1 MMAAIDSHRSETDV
15 AGLCDALD
23 VPRATYYRARR
34 LPKPRI
40 VKPKKPPAR
49 ALGVD
54 ERRAVLDVLHSERF
68 LDRAPSEVVATLLDE
83 GTYHCSERTM
93 YRILAVEREVRERR
107 NQARH
112 PHYTKPELIADAPNR
127 VWTWDITKLLG
138 PAKWSYFYLYVV
150 LDIYSRYVVGWLLAR
165 SENAELAK
173 RLVRESCERHHID
186 AGALTIHSDRGSP
199 MTSRTLAQTL
209 ASLGVER
216 SLSRP
221 HVSNDNPFV
230 ESHFKTLKY
239 APGFPDRF
247 SGGYPH
253 ALEHCRRFF
262 LWYNDEHRHSSLAGL
277 TPRDVHFGFGNH
289 VLAKRE
295 DVLRA
300 AFAQHPERFVH
311 GTPHV
316 ASLPSAVYINPPT
329 IEAALH

>member
-1 MMAAIDSHRSETDV
+1 MNGIDAHRDEVNVAA
-15 AGLCDALD
+15 LCDALD
-23 VPRATYYRARR
+23 VPRATYYRTRR
-34 LPKPRI
+34 PPRPRV
-40 VKPKKPPAR
+40 VKPKRAPAR
-49 ALGVD
+49 ALD
-54 ERRAVLDVLHSERF
+54 AAERRAVLDVLHSERF

-93 YRILAVEREVRERR
+93 YRILAGEREVRERR

-112 PHYTKPELIADAPNR
+112 PHYTKPELLADAPNR

-150 LDIYSRYVVGWLLAR
+150 LDIYSRYVVGWLLAH

-173 RLVRESCERHHID
+173 RLVRASCERHRID
-186 AGALTIHSDRGSP
+186 PGSLTIHSDRGSP

-209 ASLGVER
+209 AALGVER

-247 SGGYPH
+247 HGGYPQ

-262 LWYNDEHRHSSLAGL
+262 PWYNDEHRHGGLAGL
-277 TPRDVHFGFGNH
+277 TPHDVHFGHGNH

-300 AFAQHPERFVH
+300 AFAQHPERFVR
-311 GTPHV
+311 GLPHV
-316 ASLPSAVYINPPT
+316 ASLPSAVYINPP
-329 IEAALH
+329 AAESIVH